1 MNRLPFFMYAEYF
14 YVLRERIFIVFRNA
28 KTLIAEALD
37 NSPNFKAEMQN
48 EMIYFSSFGIF
59 IFIVAFG

>member
-1 MNRLPFFMYAEYF
+1 MNRLPFFIYAEYF
-14 YVLRERIFIVFRNA
+14 YVLREKIFIVFQKA
-28 KTLIAEALD
+28 KTLTAEALD
-37 NSPNFKAEMQN
+37 NSSKFKAEMQN